1 MKEKI
6 LEIIKLS
13 NKPLKT
19 GDIEKL
25 TGIDRNTV
33 QKVINN
39 LALEGKIKIDR
50 CYNKVLGLNQED
62 NNE

>member
-6 LEIIKLS
+6 LEVIKLS

-25 TGIDRNTV
+25 TGINRNQV
-33 QKVINN
+33 QKIINE
-39 LALEGKIKIDR
+39 LALEGKIKVDR
-50 CYNKVLGLNQED
+50 CYNKVLGLNLED